1 MFDFI
6 VSYKDTYTHASLSDW
21 SGYVA
26 FDTKVDGPDIGS
38 RFAAVVHASTE
49 GVVTYRRSGFAA
61 GVDALWGAYA
71 RVSDTMH
78 EEAPWSADSQ

>member
-6 VSYKDTYTHASLSDW
+6 VSTKDTYTHASLSDW

-38 RFAAVVHASTE
+38 RFAAVVEVRTDS
-49 GVVTYRRSGFAA
+49 VQTYRRSSFTA
-61 GVDALWGAYA
+61 GVDALLGPYA
-71 RVSDTMH
+71 RVNDTLH
-78 EEAPWSADSQ
+78 EEAIWSADSQ